1 MTRPPRIRRRH
12 GAWAS
17 ILTAAVAWVLWSAT
31 PAPAQERYRRTPP
44 LPDAERLEIKLP
56 LVETFVLPNGLTVAT
71 ARRPESRLIT
81 LQLVV
86 RAGEAASP
94 PDRPALAAVTARMIG
109 RGTRMLS
116 ADYLENMV
124 ESLGTELRASVFMDY
139 VVLSTDV
146 VEEALD
152 RAILFLRLI
161 ATEAAFSERELAGVR
176 RAAFWQLYQSKKDP
190 EILGWRQLLRS
201 LFEAHPYRLATYNED
216 VIKFI
221 STRDVTD
228 FYERYYRPGNAAVL
242 VSGNIDGAAVA
253 QKVGNHFAAWAGAGP
268 AAAIPPPPP
277 PANNRDRVCFV
288 EDPDATAATIFA
300 GNVVMGSS
308 SPDFFPVL
316 VLKQILG
323 GTTQNRLF
331 MNLREAKNY
340 ATYAFSEME
349 VYGSCGVCWAR
360 AQVRPEV
367 LAPAIREIVG
377 EIAALAAA
385 PAVPSEVEEAKSYLV
400 GNLPLHFE
408 SPAGF
413 AEWMARFVALGL
425 DPGQWDKGA
434 EELKLVNAERVR
446 EAARKYLAPKPVVV
460 IVGRPEWIGPHLGE
474 LDAIEVYDGFG
485 QLTHTVRKG
494 EGR

>member
-1 MTRPPRIRRRH
+1 MIRPSRLRRRPR
-12 GAWAS
+12 AWAS
-17 ILTAAVAWVLWSAT
+17 VLTAVVASVLWSPQDAS
-31 PAPAQERYRRTPP
+31 AQERFRRTPP
-44 LPDAERLEIKLP
+44 LPDAERLEIRLP
-56 LVETFVLPNGLTVAT
+56 KVETSVLPNGLTVAT
-71 ARRPESRLIT
+71 ARRPESPMIT

-94 PDRPALAAVTARMIG
+94 ADRPGLAAVTARMIG

-124 ESLGTELRASVFMDY
+124 ESLGTELRTSVFMDY
-139 VVLSTDV
+139 AVISTEV
-146 VEEALD
+146 VEESLD

-176 RAAFWQLYQSKKDP
+176 RITYWQLYQSKKDP

-201 LFEAHPYRLATYNED
+201 LFEAHPYRAATYNED

-221 STRDVTD
+221 ATRDVTD
-228 FYERYYRPGNAAVL
+228 FYDRYYRPGNAAVL

-253 QKVGNHFAAWAGAGP
+253 QKIGRHFAAWAGAGP

-277 PANNRDRVCFV
+277 PNGRDRFCFV
-288 EDPDATAATIFA
+288 EDPGATAATVFA

-349 VYGSCGVCWAR
+349 VYGSCGVYWAR

-367 LAPAIREIVG
+367 LVPAIREIVG
-377 EIAALAAA
+377 EIGALAAA

-400 GNLPLHFE
+400 GNMPLRFE

-413 AEWMARFVALGL
+413 ADWMARYVALGL
-425 DPGQWDKGA
+425 DTSQWDRGA
-434 EELKLVNAERVR
+434 EDLKLVNAERVR
-446 EAARKYLAPKPVVV
+446 EAARKYLTPKPVVV

-474 LDAIEVYDGFG
+474 LDAVEVYDGSG
-485 QLTHTVRKG
+485 QLKHTVRKG